1 MKTRWIRI
9 LVMAVMVQAAGLA
22 VARAQESAEPAP
34 AAPAAKKM
42 TLWDLIKT
50 GGWAMWPLGLCSVG
64 LITMVVL
71 NFRQVSARKMLPEA
85 ALV

>member
-34 AAPAAKKM
+34 AAPAAK
-42 TLWDLIKT
+42 
-50 GGWAMWPLGLCSVG
+50 
-64 LITMVVL
+64 
-71 NFRQVSARKMLPEA
+71 
-85 ALV
+85 